1 MTDFILADAEMKAIE
16 EISSTIPLNQGGT
29 NHAEN
34 PLENNLVLQYGI
46 LIGVLVILVGVLIS
60 RKIGRR
66 KK

>member
-1 MTDFILADAEMKAIE
+1 MTEFILADAEMKAIE

-34 PLENNLVLQYGI
+34 PLETNMVLQYGI
-46 LIGVLVILVGVLIS
+46 LFGVVVILIAILIA
-60 RKIGRR
+60 RKIGN

>member
-1 MTDFILADAEMKAIE
+1 MTEFILADAEMKAIE

>member
-1 MTDFILADAEMKAIE
+1 MTQLILAKEEMKAIE
-16 EISSTIPLNQGGT
+16 GISSTIPLNQGGT

-34 PLENNLVLQYGI
+34 PLENNVVLQYGI